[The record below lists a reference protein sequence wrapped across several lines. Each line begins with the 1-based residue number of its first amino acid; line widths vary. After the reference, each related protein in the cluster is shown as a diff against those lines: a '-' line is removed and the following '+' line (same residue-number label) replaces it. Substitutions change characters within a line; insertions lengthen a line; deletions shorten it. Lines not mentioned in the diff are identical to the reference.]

1 MKKINWKNVYLWVM
15 FIFLY
20 APIFYLIFYAFNS
33 GKTMNRFEGFSWV
46 HFQELFADTRLLI
59 ILLETFIL
67 AFLSALIATMIGTFG
82 AISIYRYQKRRTR
95 LALLSLN
102 NILIVSPDVI
112 IGASFLILFTL
123 LGSWC

>member
-33 GKTMNRFEGFSWV
+33 GETMNRFEGFSWV

-102 NILIVSPDVI
+102 K
-112 IGASFLILFTL
+112 IGRAHV
-123 LGSWC
+123 

>member
-33 GKTMNRFEGFSWV
+33 GETMNRFEGFSCV

-102 NILIVSPDVI
+102 NILI
-112 IGASFLILFTL
+112 L
-123 LGSWC
+123 L